1 MNYVDG
7 FHASNS
13 LSTSTLP
20 FAAEAA
26 WSAGKWTQLQ
36 RILGS
41 SSEKVTGATINFNV
55 GVGRA
60 LLALYKTE
68 EADFRNI
75 TAALRENLSKS
86 LSPSNTH
93 SLQACHDT
101 MVKLHALYEIETIS
115 GVMTSTP
122 PEREAILENLDQ
134 RLDVIGAYTS
144 DKQYLLGIR
153 RATMLVSK

>member
-26 WSAGKWTQLQ
+26 WSAGKWTQLE

-41 SSEKVTGATINFNV
+41 SSEKVTGVTIDFNV

-60 LLALYKTE
+60 LLALYRTE

-75 TAALRENLSKS
+75 CAALRENLSKG

-122 PEREAILENLDQ
+122 PEREAILENLDH

>member
-1 MNYVDG
+1 M
-7 FHASNS
+7 
-13 LSTSTLP
+13 
-20 FAAEAA
+20 
-26 WSAGKWTQLQ
+26 
-36 RILGS
+36 
-41 SSEKVTGATINFNV
+41 TGATIDFNV

-60 LLALYKTE
+60 LLALYQTE

-75 TAALRENLSKS
+75 TAALRENLSKG

-122 PEREAILENLDQ
+122 PEREAILENLDR